1 MLIGTKLV
9 VKGHYQIGTSL
20 ESHLFFW
27 VKFHFFESE
36 LVVSSLALSLDDINV
51 EKIGQ
56 INVQFLIFF
65 ERFDE
70 MCFDSIIKNFI
81 GFFQ

>member
-51 EKIGQ
+51 EKVRQ
-56 INVQFLIFF
+56 TNVKFF
-65 ERFDE
+65 VFFKCFDE
-70 MCFDSIIKNFI
+70 IGFDSIVKNFI